1 MGAKNFSPSQK
12 TAKEENS
19 KETIF
24 RENRMLIFFSPSIH
38 KVLKKLWQHQRNE
51 IMYEF
56 ARAAIKNT
64 TDWGAE
70 TVSLLWRL
78 EVQDQGGREGLISSE
93 GSLFSLQTATFSLC
107 PHMVFP
113 LWVWTS
119 VNPLYVQTSSYKDT
133 SQTGLGSTHMTSF

>member
-1 MGAKNFSPSQK
+1 
-12 TAKEENS
+12 
-19 KETIF
+19 
-24 RENRMLIFFSPSIH
+24 
-38 KVLKKLWQHQRNE
+38 
-51 IMYEF
+51 MYEF

-70 TVSLLWRL
+70 TVSLLWIL

-113 LWVWTS
+113 L
-119 VNPLYVQTSSYKDT
+119 
-133 SQTGLGSTHMTSF
+133 